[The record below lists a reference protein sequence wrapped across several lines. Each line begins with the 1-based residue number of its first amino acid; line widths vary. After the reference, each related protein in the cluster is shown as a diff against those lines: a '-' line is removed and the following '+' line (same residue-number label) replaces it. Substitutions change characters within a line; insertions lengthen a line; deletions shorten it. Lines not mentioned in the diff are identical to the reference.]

1 MADALKLRARDGGD
15 LEMIAAILQDALVPL
30 GRHEISPAGAALR
43 AHAEPLPLGGRAEGA
58 CRERRLALRTAGEP
72 SGTKSAAQADA
83 RFADQDATAFE
94 RVHAAL
100 VFDKVLSVKHR
111 GMGAAAK
118 GGLLALLTLRLEG
131 AVVAISF
138 AGGAEIRLEVE
149 RLSCHLEDLGEP
161 WPTVWRPQHSES
173 ETSGGLP

>member
-1 MADALKLRARDGGD
+1 
-15 LEMIAAILQDALVPL
+15 
-30 GRHEISPAGAALR
+30 
-43 AHAEPLPLGGRAEGA
+43 
-58 CRERRLALRTAGEP
+58 
-72 SGTKSAAQADA
+72 
-83 RFADQDATAFE
+83 
-94 RVHAAL
+94 
-100 VFDKVLSVKHR
+100 
-111 GMGAAAK
+111 MGAAAK

-149 RLSCHLEDLGEP
+149 QLSCHLEDLGEP

>member
-1 MADALKLRARDGGD
+1 MAESLKLRARDAGD

-30 GRHEISPAGAALR
+30 ADMKYLPREQRFALLLNR
-43 AHAEPLPLGGRAEGA
+43 FRWEGA
-58 CRERRLALRTAGEP
+58 PKERVGKAGSP
-72 SGTKSAAQADA
+72 SGRRAKSSSGQDA

-100 VFDKVLSVKHR
+100 VFDKVLGVKHR

-118 GGLLALLTLRLEG
+118 GGVLALLTLRLDG
-131 AVVAISF
+131 AVVVISF
-138 AGGAEIRLEVE
+138 AGGAEIRIEVE

>member
-1 MADALKLRARDGGD
+1 MAEALKLRARDAGD

-30 GRHEISPAGAALR
+30 ADMKYLPREQRFALMVNR
-43 AHAEPLPLGGRAEGA
+43 FRWEGA
-58 CRERRLALRTAGEP
+58 PKERVGKAGSP
-72 SGTKSAAQADA
+72 SGRRPKSGSGPDA

-111 GMGAAAK
+111 GMEAAAK
-118 GGLLALLTLRLEG
+118 GGVLALLTLRLDD
-131 AVVAISF
+131 AVVSISF

>member
-1 MADALKLRARDGGD
+1 MAEGLKLRARDAGD

-30 GRHEISPAGAALR
+30 ADMKYLPREQRFALLLNR
-43 AHAEPLPLGGRAEGA
+43 FRWEGA
-58 CRERRLALRTAGEP
+58 PKERVGKAGSP
-72 SGTKSAAQADA
+72 SGRRAKSSSGQDA

-100 VFDKVLSVKHR
+100 VFDKVLGVKHR
-111 GMGAAAK
+111 GTGAAAK
-118 GGLLALLTLRLEG
+118 GGVLALLTLRLDG
-131 AVVAISF
+131 AVVVISF

>member
-1 MADALKLRARDGGD
+1 
-15 LEMIAAILQDALVPL
+15 
-30 GRHEISPAGAALR
+30 
-43 AHAEPLPLGGRAEGA
+43 
-58 CRERRLALRTAGEP
+58 
-72 SGTKSAAQADA
+72 
-83 RFADQDATAFE
+83 AFE

-100 VFDKVLSVKHR
+100 IFDKVLSVKHR

-118 GGLLALLTLRLEG
+118 GGVLALLTLSLD
-131 AVVAISF
+131 AAIVSISF

>member
-1 MADALKLRARDGGD
+1 MAEALKLRARDGGD

-30 GRHEISPAGAALR
+30 DNMKYLPREQRFALLLNR
-43 AHAEPLPLGGRAEGA
+43 FRWEGA
-58 CRERRLALRTAGEP
+58 PKERVGKAGSP
-72 SGTKSAAQADA
+72 SGRRSKSGSGQDA

-100 VFDKVLSVKHR
+100 VFDKVQTVKHR
-111 GMGAAAK
+111 GMGTAAK
-118 GGLLALLTLRLEG
+118 GGVLALLTLRLED
-131 AVVAISF
+131 AVVVIAF

-149 RLSCHLEDLGEP
+149 QLSCHLEDLGEP